1 LESKK
6 RTKKSQEAQ
15 KGLNSGQT
23 TSTPTPAPSSDITS
37 SEGISPMALRTREN
51 GGKEVEIRQ
60 DKASNCLTG
69 VQTDAMI
76 IKTPKKTLE
85 NQEEQSTKGTYKQL
99 TLPISLPPTLSL
111 LDGLASLVK
120 LLSSQK
126 GGISLLRKLKLET
139 KSLPIEGDGEQLLP
153 SKLLRIEQ
161 PEELKH
167 KELSTPSQQMSTLTY
182 QKTTPESEEKQS
194 GEKQRTLKAIIL
206 VGYSPQSQRWEVGKI
221 FGGLSDDILQMDG
234 LLIVTTEE
242 TAQLVEL
249 LSVSPTIKL
258 IFSNQKSRKNS
269 TARSKSK
276 GQSQDSISPI
286 LSSQNFLN
294 LLAEGQGINR
304 YLLNGSECLQF
315 KPEHFWEAIS
325 LVMATTIEVS
335 GNSGVVLYQQD
346 WHWGLLCLSK
356 EPMEYERV
364 LQSLTPHPTESIKS
378 KEEQSK
384 IEHPISI
391 LSTTVEVTVRHL
403 LSEIPLGGE
412 LGSLH
417 QQVKDKQS
425 TTSQSKTTNP
435 TWQMELWCIIAK
447 IIASLENEQ
456 DKKRV
461 LEAVYSLRQLEF
473 SGLRSP
479 SISLLKTCPDYSALM
494 MVVTST
500 KQLECSPT
508 LGMTVNGKF
517 LIQGG
522 FSPRIESGLSLSAI
536 LLEIV
541 DPKYFL
547 SEKHQQ
553 TIMDRYKRANNVD
566 IDFEGENKIISDSG
580 TGRTLQQ
587 LDMIPAIRVGGD
599 VPWLID
605 NQSKVE

>member
-1 LESKK
+1 
-6 RTKKSQEAQ
+6 
-15 KGLNSGQT
+15 
-23 TSTPTPAPSSDITS
+23 
-37 SEGISPMALRTREN
+37 MALRTREN

-60 DKASNCLTG
+60 DSASNCLTG

-76 IKTPKKTLE
+76 IKTPKT
-85 NQEEQSTKGTYKQL
+85 QEPPSTKETCKQL
-99 TLPISLPPTLSL
+99 TLPMSLPPILSL
-111 LDGLASLVK
+111 SVGL
-120 LLSSQK
+120 
-126 GGISLLRKLKLET
+126 
-139 KSLPIEGDGEQLLP
+139 
-153 SKLLRIEQ
+153 
-161 PEELKH
+161 
-167 KELSTPSQQMSTLTY
+167 
-182 QKTTPESEEKQS
+182 
-194 GEKQRTLKAIIL
+194 
-206 VGYSPQSQRWEVGKI
+206 
-221 FGGLSDDILQMDG
+221 
-234 LLIVTTEE
+234 
-242 TAQLVEL
+242 
-249 LSVSPTIKL
+249 
-258 IFSNQKSRKNS
+258 
-269 TARSKSK
+269 
-276 GQSQDSISPI
+276 
-286 LSSQNFLN
+286 
-294 LLAEGQGINR
+294 
-304 YLLNGSECLQF
+304 
-315 KPEHFWEAIS
+315 
-325 LVMATTIEVS
+325 
-335 GNSGVVLYQQD
+335 
-346 WHWGLLCLSK
+346 
-356 EPMEYERV
+356 
-364 LQSLTPHPTESIKS
+364 
-378 KEEQSK
+378 
-384 IEHPISI
+384 
-391 LSTTVEVTVRHL
+391 
-403 LSEIPLGGE
+403 
-412 LGSLH
+412 
-417 QQVKDKQS
+417 
-425 TTSQSKTTNP
+425 
-435 TWQMELWCIIAK
+435 AK